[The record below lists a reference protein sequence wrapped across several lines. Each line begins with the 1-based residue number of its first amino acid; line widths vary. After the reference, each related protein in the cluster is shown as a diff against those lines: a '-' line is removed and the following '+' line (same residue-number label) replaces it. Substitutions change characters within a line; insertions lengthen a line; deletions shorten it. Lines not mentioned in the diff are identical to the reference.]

1 MEPNITLAQAKE
13 IVASKKAP
21 RITEELI
28 KDRIAKVDFLAHETT
43 TICIITMCN
52 GFKFIGHSTPAS
64 SENFDA
70 SVGERYAYDNA
81 FKQIWTHEAY
91 LLVDELSRLP
101 FRR

>member
-1 MEPNITLAQAKE
+1 MISTEEAQK
-13 IVASKKAP
+13 IVATKTAP
-21 RITEELI
+21 KITKELI
-28 KDRIAKVDFLAHETT
+28 EDRIAKVEYLSHGTT

-64 SENFDA
+64 PENFYA

>member
-1 MEPNITLAQAKE
+1 MISIEEAQR
-13 IVASKKAP
+13 IVATKTAP
-21 RITEELI
+21 KITKESIEE
-28 KDRIAKVDFLAHETT
+28 RIAKVEYLSHGTT

-64 SENFDA
+64 PENFDA

>member
-1 MEPNITLAQAKE
+1 MISIEKAQR
-13 IVASKKAP
+13 IVATKTAP
-21 RITEELI
+21 KITKESIEE
-28 KDRIAKVDFLAHETT
+28 RIAKVEYLSHGTT

-64 SENFDA
+64 PENFDA

>member
-1 MEPNITLAQAKE
+1 MISAEKAQK
-13 IVASKKAP
+13 IVASKTAP
-21 RITEELI
+21 KITKESIE
-28 KDRIAKVDFLAHETT
+28 DRIAKVKYLGQDTT

-52 GFKFIGHSTPAS
+52 GFKFIGHSAPES
-64 SENFDA
+64 LENFDA

>member
-1 MEPNITLAQAKE
+1 VISVEEAQK
-13 IVASKKAP
+13 IVATKTAP
-21 RITEELI
+21 KITKELI
-28 KDRIAKVDFLAHETT
+28 EDRIAKVEYLGQETT